1 MEQWFRPMGLNLRVS
16 TDTPELAAAVCEAYE
31 LFGAGDEA
39 AALDLQF
46 DFTQSAK
53 RSTAEPN
60 YRISG
65 ETAELRVGGQVVLSV
80 DAASGVAHGCFPGN
94 LVADRSFFRL
104 HALHFALSAALPG
117 RGYLG
122 VHAACIAIKGAAVLL
137 RGPRGSGKTVLA
149 YAAAARGFQVIADST
164 VWMAPDEAT
173 WWGIPRWIYL
183 RRSAEALFPEIAA
196 GRTVA
201 WGGEVK
207 VEIDLARVLPTA
219 ILPCVRRG
227 IVVCIER
234 QARETAAYLKTIPE
248 SQAFSLWSRG
258 AAGNEVKA
266 PNYQDRVAR
275 LLRERCY
282 CLNSADDAGRALD
295 LLAAAT

>member
-16 TDTPELAAAVCEAYE
+16 TTTPELAAAVCEAYE

-46 DFTQSAK
+46 DFAQSAN
-53 RSTAEPN
+53 RSLAQPN

-65 ETAELRVGGQVVLSV
+65 ETAELLVGDQAVLSV
-80 DAASGVAHGCFPGN
+80 DIASGVAHGCFPGN

-117 RGYLG
+117 QGYLG
-122 VHAACIAIKGAAVLL
+122 VHAACIAINGAAVLL
-137 RGPRGSGKTVLA
+137 RGPRGSGKTVLT

-164 VWMAPDEAT
+164 VWMAPDEAA
-173 WWGIPRWIYL
+173 WWGVPRWIYL
-183 RRSAEALFPEIAA
+183 RRSAQALFPEIAG
-196 GRTVA
+196 GRTVS
-201 WGGEVK
+201 WGGEAK
-207 VEIDLARVLPTA
+207 VEIDLARVSPTA

-227 IVVCIER
+227 IIVYVER
-234 QARETAAYLKTIPE
+234 QARETAYLNTIPE
-248 SQAFSLWSRG
+248 SQALSLWSRG
-258 AAGNEVKA
+258 AAGNEAEA
-266 PNYQDRVAR
+266 PNYETRVAR

-282 CLNSADDAGRALD
+282 CLNSADDIGHALD
-295 LLAAAT
+295 LIAATP